1 MTISGH
7 NANANSLQVL
17 ELMKEVTEEE
27 EENTSSDISGYHSD
41 SDSTVMMSGNS
52 PFVSKTARY
61 NFLSRSGKTA
71 ISYLQEK
78 ISSFIFQSA
87 WGQSIATG

>member
-1 MTISGH
+1 MKFKSGPMTIQEH
-7 NANANSLQVL
+7 NANSLQVL

-27 EENTSSDISGYHSD
+27 DENCSSDISGYHSD

-61 NFLSRSGKTA
+61 NFLSRSGK
-71 ISYLQEK
+71 EK
-78 ISSFIFQSA
+78 YRLVKKILSFIF
-87 WGQSIATG
+87 